1 MHTRVLIAALAA
13 VLAGCTV
20 GPDYKKPEI
29 ATPASWK
36 SAPEATTPSP
46 WPATA
51 WWNGFQSP
59 ALTGYIEQAQRSN
72 YDIAAAA
79 ARVAQAD
86 ARAKIAGAAL
96 LPTLDAGADVSRSR
110 LGSNNSSSTRGGRVT
125 TAYSTSLAASYELDF
140 WGKNR
145 SALTSAQSLAQAT
158 RYDRETIAITTMANV
173 GTTYFSVLEF
183 RDRLTIAL
191 DNLEN
196 AERVL
201 AIVEARVNNGAA
213 SALDLAQQRTV
224 VANQRAAIPAFEQQL
239 RQTEN
244 ALAILLGETPDRL
257 TIANGSL
264 DDVTLP
270 AIAPGLP
277 SELLNRRPDVAN
289 AEAQLVAANADINT
303 ARAALF
309 PSIQLT
315 AQGGFASGALSSLF
329 DGPGLFWTLVASVT
343 QPIFEGGRLSG
354 QVDLTEA
361 RYEELVQVYRSAV
374 INAFRDT
381 EDALVAIRQLA
392 DQQGL
397 QEEAVRQAQA
407 AFDLADT
414 RYRGGLDTLLNV
426 LDSQR
431 TLFQARDQL
440 AQVRS
445 ARLQATV
452 ALFRALGGG
461 WAI

>member
-1 MHTRVLIAALAA
+1 MRTRLLSAALAA
-13 VLAGCTV
+13 MLVGCTV
-20 GPDYKKPEI
+20 GPEYKRPEI
-29 ATPASWK
+29 ATPAAWK
-36 SAPEATTPSP
+36 AAPEVTTPSP

-59 ALTGYIEQAQRSN
+59 VLTAHIEQAQRAN

-96 LPTLDAGADVSRSR
+96 LPAVDAGADVSRSR
-110 LGSNNSSSTRGGRVT
+110 LSSSTSSSRSARVV
-125 TAYSTSLAASYELDF
+125 TAYNTSLAATYELDF

-183 RDRLTIAL
+183 RDRLAIAR

-224 VANQRAAIPAFEQQL
+224 VANQRAAIPALEQQL

-270 AIAPGLP
+270 VIAPGLP
-277 SELLNRRPDVAN
+277 SELLMRRPDVAN
-289 AEAQLVAANADINT
+289 AEAQLIAANADINT

-315 AQGGFASGALSSLF
+315 AQAGFASGALTSLF
-329 DGPGLFWTLVASVT
+329 DGPGFFWTLVASVT

-361 RYEELVQVYRSAV
+361 RYEELVQVYRGAV

-397 QEEAVRQAQA
+397 QEEAVRQART

-426 LDSQR
+426 LDAQR

-440 AQVRS
+440 VQIRS